1 MRLSDAFAATL
12 FRFRQEFKAVDLAE
26 ASGVSRNQISS
37 FQRGGNLRSDSI
49 DRLIEALE
57 QLNPAAKAYMIG
69 LLAMPESGT
78 NTRDSQFL
86 IRSQT

>member
-49 DRLIEALE
+49 DRLLEALE
-57 QLNPAAKAYMIG
+57 KLNPDAKVYM
-69 LLAMPESGT
+69 LSLVAMPESSA
-78 NTRDSQFL
+78 NSSEVQL
-86 IRSQT
+86 LVRSS